1 VFKVSRRKI
10 TVEKDLF
17 RPSRLLSYLIQ
28 SRALKPIHSFF
39 FQVTTVSGQ
48 SSSGIHVSW
57 SRGIEFGMV
66 GKNVHVHVKLSCRNL
81 AKDAESL
88 GKPLICSSCVSS
100 FELLDDVNF

>member
-1 VFKVSRRKI
+1 
-10 TVEKDLF
+10 
-17 RPSRLLSYLIQ
+17 
-28 SRALKPIHSFF
+28 
-39 FQVTTVSGQ
+39 
-48 SSSGIHVSW
+48 VSW